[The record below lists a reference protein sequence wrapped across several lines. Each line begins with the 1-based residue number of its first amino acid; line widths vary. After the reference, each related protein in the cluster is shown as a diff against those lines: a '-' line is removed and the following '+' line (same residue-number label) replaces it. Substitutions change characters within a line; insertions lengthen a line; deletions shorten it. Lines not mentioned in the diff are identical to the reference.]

1 MFKKFVGLKDKALS
15 KGLEFAINL
24 KIKEFGEMLN
34 LKLDSQNKTIS
45 LELMLL
51 GEKEPL
57 NVEVGSYEISEED
70 GRFYLIAKDIKTSRE
85 WINIVAKNYLEN
97 QKFEIPENIAKT
109 IKIIA

>member
-1 MFKKFVGLKDKALS
+1 MLKNLKDKAIS
-15 KGLEFAINL
+15 ATVKTAINL

-34 LKLDSQNKTIS
+34 LKLNSQNKTI
-45 LELMLL
+45 ELKLILL

-57 NVEVGSYEISEED
+57 YVRVGNYDISNEGEKY
-70 GRFYLIAKDIKTSRE
+70 YLMTKDIKTSKE

-97 QKFEIPENIAKT
+97 QKFEIPKNIAKT

>member
-1 MFKKFVGLKDKALS
+1 MFEKFVGLKDKALS
-15 KGLEFAINL
+15 KALEFAINL
-24 KIKEFGEMLN
+24 KIKEYGEMLN
-34 LKLDSQNKTIS
+34 LKLDSQNKTIE

-57 NVEVGSYEISEED
+57 NVYVGSYEISEEN
-70 GRFYLIAKDIKTSRE
+70 GKFYLTAKNIKTSRK